1 MSIKKSYVLDRKVL
15 SIHSDDRDISKWKE
29 SNEFEVMLPVDYK
42 KVVSVKMLAIQLPKK
57 YNIFS
62 TTNQNTKLK
71 IDISG
76 TISTITIAHGQY
88 TPAQMANELDT
99 RLKLIDSNMNV
110 HYNDIDMTFYFL
122 HENSDA
128 TIRILANE
136 NLLYDNGCLSNNVF
150 NNTFNWG
157 LPAYLGFDKLIYTS
171 STPSENYWL
180 INSSNVKTDILT
192 TYSVIKAPNAAPIL
206 GQSDIY
212 IEIEKLNSMDEIAPY
227 TANTTTDISAVSGL
241 ACERLGLLRGNRSQ
255 SHKNY
260 VSKCN
265 NGQEKWS
272 RSHSGNDYRGKYNS
286 AFAKIPLNLETG
298 ATTIHDTAFLSN
310 AYFSE
315 PPIERLSK
323 MKFKFR
329 YHDGQL
335 VDFGNSPLSITM
347 EINQLREDLNPDYNI
362 RVPVIYTP

>member
-1 MSIKKSYVLDRKVL
+1 MSQKKSYVLDRKVL

-42 KVVSVKMLAIQLPKK
+42 KVVSVKMLSLQLPKK

-62 TTNQNTKLK
+62 TINQNTKLK

-76 TISTITIAHGQY
+76 TISTITIGNGQY
-88 TPAQMANELDT
+88 TPPQIANELDT
-99 RLKLIDSNMNV
+99 RLKLIDSSMNV
-110 HYNDIDMTFYFL
+110 YYNDIDMTFYFV
-122 HENSDA
+122 HENSA
-128 TIRILANE
+128 AAIRILADE
-136 NLLYDNGCLSNNVF
+136 NHVYDNGCLSNNVF
-150 NNTFNWG
+150 YNTFNWG
-157 LPAYLGFDKLIYTS
+157 LPAYLGFDKITYTS
-171 STPSENYWL
+171 SRPSENYWL
-180 INSSNVKTDILT
+180 INSSNIKTYLLT
-192 TYSVIKAPNAAPIL
+192 TNNVIKAPNAATIL

-212 IEIEKLNSMDEIAPY
+212 IEIDKLNSLDEIAPY
-227 TANTTTDISAVSGL
+227 VTNTTTDISSVSGL

-255 SHKNY
+255 SHKNN

-272 RSHSGNDYRGKYNS
+272 RSYSGNDYRGKYNS
-286 AFAKIPLNLETG
+286 AFAKIPLNPWDGPTL
-298 ATTIHDTAFLSN
+298 IYDTAFLSN

-347 EINQLREDLNPDYNI
+347 EINQLREDINPDYNI
-362 RVPVIYTP
+362 RVPLIYTP